1 MKLDA
6 RRSRPTTR
14 RHVRSREHDAGHAN
28 ATGRTASLG
37 STFAL
42 LYNSGRLIVRRQ
54 TQPRPELAEAKLN
67 GYFNIGQAS
76 EASGVSA
83 KMIRHYEEIGLVKPA
98 TRTFANYR
106 IYSAND
112 VHTLQFIKRARNVGF
127 SMKQIGEL
135 LGLWQNTRRS
145 SANVKKL
152 ALEHIQ
158 ELETKIA
165 EMQSMT
171 AVLKELADYC
181 HGDHRPDCPILDG
194 LALKQ
199 DDGHCHHHA

>member
-1 MKLDA
+1 M
-6 RRSRPTTR
+6 
-14 RHVRSREHDAGHAN
+14 
-28 ATGRTASLG
+28 
-37 STFAL
+37 
-42 LYNSGRLIVRRQ
+42 RRQ
-54 TQPRPELAEAKLN
+54 TQPRPELAEAKSN

-152 ALEHIQ
+152 ALEHIK

-171 AVLKELADYC
+171 AALNELARNC
-181 HGDHRPDCPILDG
+181 HGDNRPDCPILDG
-194 LALKQ
+194 LSLDQ
-199 DDGHCHHHA
+199 GGHCHQHHA

>member
-1 MKLDA
+1 
-6 RRSRPTTR
+6 
-14 RHVRSREHDAGHAN
+14 
-28 ATGRTASLG
+28 
-37 STFAL
+37 
-42 LYNSGRLIVRRQ
+42 VRRQ
-54 TQPRPELAEAKLN
+54 SQPRPELADAKRS

-83 KMIRHYEEIGLVKPA
+83 KTIRHYEEIGLVKPA

-135 LGLWQNTRRS
+135 LSLWQNTRRS

-152 ALEHIQ
+152 ALEHIK

-165 EMQSMT
+165 EMQSMAAT
-171 AVLKELADYC
+171 LKDLADHC
-181 HGDHRPDCPILDG
+181 HGDHRPECPILDG
-194 LALKQ
+194 LAIQ
-199 DDGHCHHHA
+199 QGNGHCAGHRV